1 MYDDVL
7 FPVSFYFLDD
17 DDLTAHGR
25 AIAEAFEARIHV
37 LTMVLE
43 DESRSDRGS
52 HEEIFDRF
60 VDDLGGTGSEVTSE
74 FRGDPV
80 AEDDVA
86 EAILD
91 ETERYDLVVMGH
103 ARRRQTAQTGPTTA
117 ERVINGSDVPTLVV
131 PLTAPRFRGGA

>member
-52 HEEIFDRF
+52 HEEVFEGF
-60 VDDLGGTGSEVTSE
+60 VDDLDGTGSEVTSE

-80 AEDDVA
+80 AEDEVA
-86 EAILD
+86 EAILEESD
-91 ETERYDLVVMGH
+91 GYDLVVMGH
-103 ARRRQTAQTGPTTA
+103 ARRRETASGGPATA

>member
-25 AIAEAFEARIHV
+25 TVAEAFEARIHV

-43 DESRSDRGS
+43 DESRSDRES
-52 HEEIFDRF
+52 HQDVFDGF
-60 VDDLGGTGSEVTSE
+60 VDDLDSTGAEVTAE

-80 AEDDVA
+80 TEDEVA
-86 EAILD
+86 DEILE
-91 ETERYDLVVMGH
+91 ETDGYDLVVMGH
-103 ARRRQTAQTGPTTA
+103 ARRRQRAQTGPTTA